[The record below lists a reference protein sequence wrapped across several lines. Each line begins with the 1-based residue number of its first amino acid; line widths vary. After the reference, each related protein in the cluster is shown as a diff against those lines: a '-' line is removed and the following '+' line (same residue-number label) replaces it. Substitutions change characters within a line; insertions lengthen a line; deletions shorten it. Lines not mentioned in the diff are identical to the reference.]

1 MRARGFRGV
10 VWFALEWRAGRS
22 YVGGVNFFP
31 RLIAALV
38 LAGGALTGVRGEE
51 MSGRFLVRSWQS
63 EDGLPSNVV
72 RSVTQAADGYLWVAT
87 AEGVVRF
94 DGVRFTGFATE
105 REAVL
110 ARGTARALFAE
121 KSGDVWVATTRGG
134 LLRWH
139 GGRLVQVWADLHVTP
154 APNVAQVVPADGDAV
169 LIVRGAEVWRAAG
182 EAAPA
187 PVERTA
193 EIESLLQADTEA
205 APVRA
210 RQGVRAQLRDRH
222 GRVWMAGPAGRLTVT
237 DSAGASAPLALPT
250 VELGNRI
257 NELYEDR
264 EGSIWVA
271 TADGGLVQIR
281 ERRAEV
287 LTVADGLADRAV
299 FAVLQDRAGAWW
311 VGSKRG
317 GLDRLGGGAVT
328 HFGVGDGSSNRP
340 ISALCEDRTGRI
352 WTATRDGSVFRQE
365 GGAFVPAFDPVSLTS
380 KVQAIVEDV
389 RGRLWFGGLTGLAM
403 LAEGKMTRLG
413 AEQGFTGSSVSVLAA
428 DAAGTLWVGTH
439 DGRIFRGDEKGFAPL
454 GTGEALGRAAVLGLL
469 VEPDG
474 AVWAATLGGGLFE
487 WRAGRFTRFAAEEGL
502 PEARLT
508 SVLDDGAGHLWL
520 GSLGGI
526 FRVAKMELREIAG
539 HRRTAATWLPLDRS
553 DGLLTRECTGGFQPA
568 AWRAQDGE
576 LRFPTVNGLVRIR
589 PAEITTNAVPPP
601 VIIEECRANDRG
613 LSLGGGSVET
623 GPGRSRLEFRYT
635 GLSLAAPE
643 RVRFRT
649 LLEGLEA
656 AWREVG
662 AQRVT
667 AYEAVPPGR
676 YRFRVQA
683 ANNDG
688 LWSEMGAAL
697 WVTVRPHIWET
708 LWFRVLATVLAAAA
722 AAGTGWGIARGRMR
736 RRLARIE
743 LRSARETE
751 RARIARDLHDDLGAS
766 LTEISMLAALAA
778 EEHAPVAA
786 LHEPLQQIAGK
797 AQSLVG
803 ALDEIVWAVNPR
815 HDTLASLADYLAAF
829 AAEFLTSTGL
839 ALRLDVARDL
849 PPLALNAERRHGLFL
864 AVREAL
870 HNAVKHSGAREV
882 WLRLRL
888 DAGALLITI
897 EDRGRGFDP
906 ATTAGGDGLRNLRER
921 LAALG
926 GACRID
932 SIDGAGT
939 RVHLRLPLAGAS
951 PRG

>member
-1 MRARGFRGV
+1 M
-10 VWFALEWRAGRS
+10 
-22 YVGGVNFFP
+22 NIFP
-31 RLIAALV
+31 RIIAALAV
-38 LAGGALTGVRGEE
+38 ACVALTAARGEE
-51 MSGRFLVRSWQS
+51 AGGRFLVRSWQS

-72 RSVTQAADGYLWVAT
+72 RSVAQAADGYLWVAT

-105 REAVL
+105 REAAL

-121 KSGDVWVATTRGG
+121 KNGDVWVATTRGG

-139 GGRLVQVWADLHVTP
+139 AGRLAEVWKDLTVTP
-154 APNVAQVVPADGDAV
+154 APNVSQVVADGRGGV
-169 LIVRGAEVWRAAG
+169 LIVRAPELWRAAG
-182 EAAPA
+182 EAAPVRA
-187 PVERTA
+187 ERTPEVEERLRADA
-193 EIESLLQADTEA
+193 EAS
-205 APVRA
+205 PVRA
-210 RQGVRAQLRDRH
+210 RQGVRAQLRDRR
-222 GRVWMAGPAGRLTVT
+222 GRVWTAGAAGRLTVT
-237 DSAGASAPLALPT
+237 DSAGQTAPVALAT
-250 VELGNRI
+250 VEPGNRV
-257 NELYEDR
+257 NELCEDR
-264 EGSIWVA
+264 EGSIWAA
-271 TADGGLVQIR
+271 TADSGLVQIR

-287 LTVADGLADRAV
+287 LTVADGLSDRTA

-328 HFGVGDGSSNRP
+328 HFAVGDGSGNRP
-340 ISALCEDRTGRI
+340 ISALCEDRTGRL

-365 GGAFVPAFDPVSLTS
+365 GDAFVPAFPVAQAS
-380 KVQAIVEDV
+380 KVVAIVEDA
-389 RGRLWFGGLTGLAM
+389 RGRLWFGGLQGLAM
-403 LAEGKMTRLG
+403 FAEEKITHCG
-413 AEQGFTGSSVSVLAA
+413 AEVGLTAPSVSALAT
-428 DAAGTLWVGTH
+428 DAAGTLWAGTNN
-439 DGRIFRGDEKGFAPL
+439 GRIFRGDEKGFA
-454 GTGEALGRAAVLGLL
+454 ALGAAPALGGRAVLALL
-469 VEPDG
+469 VEADG
-474 AVWAATLGGGLFE
+474 SVWAATLGGGLFH
-487 WRAGRFTRFAAEEGL
+487 WSGGKFTRFAAEEGL
-502 PEARLT
+502 PDARLT

-526 FRVAKMELREIAG
+526 FRVAKAELRAIEE
-539 HRRTAATWLPLDRS
+539 HRQTAATWLQLDRS

-576 LRFPTVNGLVRIR
+576 LRFPTVNGVVRIR
-589 PAEITTNAVPPP
+589 PEKIATNPVPPP
-601 VIIEECRANDRG
+601 VIIEEVRLNDHAAA
-613 LSLGGGSVET
+613 LGGGAVET

-635 GLSLAAPE
+635 GLSFAAPE

-656 AWREVG
+656 EWREVG
-662 AQRVT
+662 ARRVT

-688 LWSEMGAAL
+688 VWSPMGAAIA
-697 WVTVRPHIWET
+697 VTVRPHIWET
-708 LWFRVLATVLAAAA
+708 VWFGVLAASLAAAA
-722 AAGTGWGIARGRMR
+722 AGGLGWGIARGRMR

-743 LRSARETE
+743 LQSARETE

-778 EEHAPVAA
+778 EEHAPAET
-786 LHEPLQQIAGK
+786 LREPLQQIAGK
-797 AQSLVG
+797 ARTLVG

-815 HDTLASLADYLAAF
+815 HDTLVSLADYLAAF
-829 AAEFLTSTGL
+829 AAEFLASTGF

-849 PPLALNAERRHGLFL
+849 PPLPLDAERRHGLFL

-870 HNAVKHSGAREV
+870 NNAVKHSGAREV

-888 DAGALLITI
+888 DAAQLFITI
-897 EDRGRGFDP
+897 EDHGRGFDP
-906 ATTAGGDGLRNLRER
+906 AAHASGDGLRNLRER

-926 GACRID
+926 GDCRIE

-939 RVHLRLPLAGAS
+939 RVHLRLPL
-951 PRG
+951 PPP

>member
-1 MRARGFRGV
+1 MSAPA
-10 VWFALEWRAGRS
+10 ALPRR
-22 YVGGVNFFP
+22 VNFFP
-31 RLIAALV
+31 RLLTALALV
-38 LAGGALTGVRGEE
+38 GAVLPGARGEE

-72 RSVTQAADGYLWVAT
+72 RSVAQAADGYLWVAT

-105 REAVL
+105 REAAL
-110 ARGTARALFAE
+110 ARGTARALFALE
-121 KSGDVWVATTRGG
+121 NGDVWVATTRGG

-139 GGRLVQVWADLHVTP
+139 GGQLAQVWADLNVTP
-154 APNVAQVVPADGDAV
+154 APNVSQVVPDGRGAV
-169 LIVRGAEVWRAAG
+169 LIVRAPELWRAAG
-182 EAAPA
+182 EAAPVPA
-187 PVERTA
+187 ERTPA
-193 EIESLLQADTEA
+193 IEELLRRDVEA

-210 RQGVRAQLRDRH
+210 RQAVRAQLRDRR

-237 DSAGASAPLALPT
+237 DAASAAAPVALPT
-250 VELGNRI
+250 VEPGNRI

-264 EGSIWVA
+264 EGSIWAA

-287 LTVADGLADRAV
+287 LTVADGLADRAA

-317 GLDRLGGGAVT
+317 GLDRIGGGAVT
-328 HFGVGDGSSNRP
+328 HFEVGDGSGNRP
-340 ISALCEDRTGRI
+340 ISALCEDRTGRL
-352 WTATRDGSVFRQE
+352 WTATRDGSVFRE
-365 GGAFVPAFDPVSLTS
+365 EAGVFVPAFNPVSLTS
-380 KVQAIVEDV
+380 KVQAIVEDA
-389 RGRLWFGGLTGLAM
+389 RGRLWFGGLTGLAL
-403 LAEGKMTRLG
+403 LAEGKMTHLG
-413 AEQGFTGSSVSVLAA
+413 VAQGFTGATVSALVA
-428 DAAGTLWVGTH
+428 DAAGALWVGTH

-454 GTGEALGRAAVLGLL
+454 GAAEALGRHPVLGLL
-469 VEPDG
+469 PEPDG
-474 AVWAATLGGGLFE
+474 ALWAATLGGGLFH
-487 WRAGRFTRFAAEEGL
+487 WRAGQFTRFAADEGL
-502 PEARLT
+502 PDARLT
-508 SVLDDGAGHLWL
+508 SVLDDGAGYLWL

-526 FRVAKMELREIAG
+526 FRVEKTALHELAA
-539 HRRTAATWLPLDRS
+539 HRRKAATWLQLDRS

-568 AWRAQDGE
+568 AWRGADGE
-576 LRFPTVNGLVRIR
+576 LRFPTVNGLVCIR
-589 PAEITTNAVPPP
+589 PAQLATNAVPPP

-613 LSLGGGSVET
+613 LSVGGGSVET

-635 GLSLAAPE
+635 GLSFAAPE

-662 AQRVT
+662 TQRVT

-708 LWFRVLATVLAAAA
+708 LWFQVLAAALA
-722 AAGTGWGIARGRMR
+722 AAGAAGLGWGIARGRMR

-786 LHEPLQQIAGK
+786 LREPLQQIAGK

-829 AAEFLTSTGL
+829 AAEFLAATGL

-849 PPLALNAERRHGLFL
+849 PPLALEAERRHGLFL

-888 DAGALLITI
+888 DAGALLITV
-897 EDRGRGFDP
+897 EDHGRGFDP
-906 ATTAGGDGLRNLRER
+906 ATAAAGDGLRNLRER

-926 GACRID
+926 GDCLID

-939 RVHLRLPLAGAS
+939 RVHLRLPI
-951 PRG
+951 PTP